1 MAEGSDS
8 GVGKLTMEHG
18 SPEGL
23 SYFNRDAV
31 VVGPDGHEYRF
42 DEGDFQYINDCNY
55 WHSKTD
61 PSSGI
66 CSSTVYRA
74 RNRFGKQLRRKEI
87 IALCAATLNIT
98 VQKLEDSLNWTAN
111 YNAFHDGTP
120 VAENHPYLP
129 SEP

>member
-1 MAEGSDS
+1 M
-8 GVGKLTMEHG
+8 LMQNG

-23 SYFNRDAV
+23 TFFNRAAFV
-31 VVGPDGHEYRF
+31 LGSDGHEYRF
-42 DEGDFQYINDCNY
+42 DEADFRYINESNY

-87 IALCAATLNIT
+87 IALCAAALNIT

-111 YNAFHDGTP
+111 YNAFHDGTA
-120 VAENHPYLP
+120 VEENHPYLP
-129 SEP
+129 GEP